1 MGRAA
6 KSAGAAVQTY
16 GRLVLAANSWVM
28 SELEPHVAIRMK
40 HVFPRV
46 SKTATTDF
54 RFPND
59 DVHCS
64 DLCWFMQRY
73 PLRMSD
79 VDRLAIQ
86 AGRHDFEDAQGDS
99 EAILRPHSRPPASTG
114 SPPP

>member
-1 MGRAA
+1 MRI
-6 KSAGAAVQTY
+6 SDWSSDVCSSD
-16 GRLVLAANSWVM
+16 L
-28 SELEPHVAIRMK
+28 

-46 SKTATTDF
+46 SKTATTEF

-79 VDRLAIQ
+79 ADRLAIE
-86 AGRHDFEDAQGDS
+86 AGRDAFERS
-99 EAILRPHSRPPASTG
+99 EERRVGKECVSTC
-114 SPPP
+114 STRWAPCHYKKKLKVSTYLTYTSVPTSLT